1 MHETNH
7 DAALLR
13 RWADEKSEAAFT
25 ALVGRHLDLV
35 YAAALRRLGGD
46 AHAAADVAQQV
57 FTTLARD
64 ASRLAQ
70 HTVLTAWL

>member
-1 MHETNH
+1 MN
-7 DAALLR
+7 DDRALLR

-46 AHAAADVAQQV
+46 AHAAADVASRSSPRWRA
-57 FTTLARD
+57 TPR
-64 ASRLAQ
+64 ASRN
-70 HTVLTAWL
+70 TPC